1 MGLLGGQINM
11 KTILALDL
19 GTKTG
24 WSLYKDG
31 QITSGSQ
38 SFKTDRIDGGGMR
51 YLRFQRWLAALKKE
65 HKVIH
70 EIYFEEVRRHAGTQ
84 AAHVYGGFMSVLTM
98 WCEEWTIP
106 YQSVPVGTIK
116 LFATGKGNASKEM
129 MIEAAQKLDF
139 NVSSDDEAD
148 AVHLLRY
155 AIDSANY

>member
-1 MGLLGGQINM
+1 M

-24 WSLYKDG
+24 WAVHKDG

-38 SFKTDRIDGGGMR
+38 SFKTDRVEGAGMR
-51 YLRFQRWLAALKKE
+51 FLRFQRWLAALKKE
-65 HKVIH
+65 HKIINEV
-70 EIYFEEVRRHAGTQ
+70 YFEEVRRHDGTK
-84 AAHVYGGFMSVLTM
+84 AAHCFGGFQATLTM
-98 WCEEWTIP
+98 WCEEWMIP

-139 NVSSDDEAD
+139 NVKDDNEAD
-148 AVHLLRY
+148 AIHLLRY
-155 AIDSANY
+155 AVEAANY